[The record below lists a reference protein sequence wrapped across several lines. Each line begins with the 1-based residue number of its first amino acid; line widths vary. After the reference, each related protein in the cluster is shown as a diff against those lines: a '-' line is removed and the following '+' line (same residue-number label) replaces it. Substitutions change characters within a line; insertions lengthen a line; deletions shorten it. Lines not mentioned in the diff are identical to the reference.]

1 MAAAPHP
8 IAFHEIAGAPQ
19 AGTLL
24 CHLSDLMDNACVE
37 LYYQLGDK
45 IFNGFIC
52 EHNGA
57 VRAYEN
63 SCPHTG
69 SPLNIVAGQF
79 YSNDGTDLQC
89 RTHDARFNPKNGRCT
104 KGPCQDAWLR
114 QILIV
119 IDGDKILAG

>member
-1 MAAAPHP
+1 MAAAPYP

-24 CHLSDLMDNACVE
+24 CHRSDLMNNACVE
-37 LYYQLGDK
+37 LNYRLEDK
-45 IFNGFIC
+45 LFNGFIC
-52 EHNGA
+52 ERNGL

-69 SPLNIVAGQF
+69 SPLNIIKGQF
-79 YSNDGTDLQC
+79 FSNDGIDLQC
-89 RTHDARFNPKNGRCT
+89 RTHDAHFNPKNGHCT
-104 KGPCQDAWLR
+104 KGPCQDSWLR

-119 IDGDKILAG
+119 VDGDKILAG